1 MLNIKKS
8 LAYLTAISVAVGGLV
23 VAGAPAASAA
33 TGPVDPG
40 EESSGG
46 IGFPVFGIIA
56 IAGIATVAIWQGI
69 NDSKKKEEAQIEE
82 EKELQEQE
90 EFEEYFDF
98 GTPEPDAGESAN
110 PDSAAAPVETAAATG
125 E

>member
-1 MLNIKKS
+1 MLSIKKS

-23 VAGAPAASAA
+23 VAGAPAASAS

-69 NDSKKKEEAQIEE
+69 NDSKKKE
-82 EKELQEQE
+82 
-90 EFEEYFDF
+90 YFDF